1 MQPGL
6 IVRVKI
12 THHQKQNISSFSSSF
27 SSTLMS
33 KKENPVVLA
42 TLLLCADN
50 SIFFHCKTWR
60 WLLLA
65 FGNKNV
71 FSRQDISL
79 FQFLRPLLYNFQ
91 TRCFAN
97 EEPTLVIWTRE
108 KKLKSAR
115 FLKWNLSERCCED
128 GVASCNV
135 PFKRRRKLFAKEQIN
150 NKQDKINSADSA
162 FFF

>member
-1 MQPGL
+1 M
-6 IVRVKI
+6 
-12 THHQKQNISSFSSSF
+12 FSSSF
-27 SSTLMS
+27 PSTLMS
-33 KKENPVVLA
+33 KKENPAVLT

-71 FSRQDISL
+71 FSRQDISF
-79 FQFLRPLLYNFQ
+79 FQFLRPLLYKFQ

-97 EEPTLVIWTRE
+97 EEPTLVIWTKE
-108 KKLKSAR
+108 KKLKSAM
-115 FLKWNLSERCCED
+115 FLKCNLSERCCEN

-135 PFKRRRKLFAKEQIN
+135 AFKRRRKLFAKEQIN
-150 NKQDKINSADSA
+150 NKQDKINCGDSA
-162 FFF
+162 FFL